1 MTAAV
6 SIVVPL
12 FALMLCGYL
21 SARLALIGQ
30 EGVRGLTTFVFYFA
44 IPALLF
50 RGIVVARA
58 AEPGQL
64 AIVYAYFLAAF
75 IVFFAS
81 MALGR
86 LVFRLPLAEM
96 AVMGFTATFAN
107 TVLLGVPLIY
117 TALGEKA
124 VLPVTLITSLH
135 TILLMPLATVIVEL
149 GRGARGNLHR
159 TLPPIAIGFLRNP
172 LFVAIVLGFAWRA
185 AGWTLPA
192 AADGF
197 LALLTNAAAPVSLF
211 SLGATLAA
219 FHIAG
224 KLKETAVIVVIKMV
238 IHPAL
243 AWFLCAE
250 VFALAPIQ
258 TAVATMLAALP
269 SGQNSFILAQQYGVH
284 LDRTASAILLSTAL
298 AVVTA
303 SLLVAHYA
311 PLR

>member
-1 MTAAV
+1 VIAAA
-6 SIVVPL
+6 SIVLPL

-21 SARLALIGQ
+21 SARLDLIGK
-30 EGVRGLTTFVFYFA
+30 EGVRGLTTFIFYFA

-50 RGIVVARA
+50 RGIVNSQP
-58 AEPGQL
+58 AEHDQL

-75 IVFFAS
+75 IVFFAA
-81 MALGR
+81 MAAGR
-86 LVFRLPLAEM
+86 LIFRLPLAEM
-96 AVMGFTATFAN
+96 AVMGFTATFSN

-117 TALGEKA
+117 TALGEKS

-149 GRGARGNLHR
+149 GRGGRGNLR
-159 TLPPIAIGFLRNP
+159 RMLPPILAGFVRNP
-172 LFVAIVLGFAWRA
+172 LFVAIVLGFAVRF
-185 AGWTLPA
+185 AGWQLPQA
-192 AADGF
+192 VDGF
-197 LALLTNAAAPVSLF
+197 LALLTGAAPPTSLF
-211 SLGATLAA
+211 ALGATLAA

-224 KLKETAVIVVIKMV
+224 RLKETALIVVIKLL

-284 LDRTASAILLSTAL
+284 LDRTASAIVLSTAL

-303 SLLVAHYA
+303 ALLVAHYA